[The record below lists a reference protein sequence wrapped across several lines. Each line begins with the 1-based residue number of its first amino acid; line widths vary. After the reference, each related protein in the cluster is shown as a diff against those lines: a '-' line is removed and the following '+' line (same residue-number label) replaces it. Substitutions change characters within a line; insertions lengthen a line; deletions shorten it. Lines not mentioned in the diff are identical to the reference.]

1 MIPIM
6 IDHNQHEIIGFASV
20 VNDRLHIKFKNDMR
34 ITKEVLKNT
43 FGNIGF
49 LAIQCH
55 EEDGEIFFREIQILE
70 WSFGACAWSS
80 S

>member
-20 VNDRLHIKFKNDMR
+20 VNDRLHIKFKDDMR

-49 LAIQCH
+49 IATEYR
-55 EEDGEIFFREIQILE
+55 EENGELFFSEIQIME
-70 WSFGACAWSS
+70 WSIGAFAME
-80 S
+80 